1 MNLSAGSV
9 VNCIRLYTYPVSN
22 PSLTNPIAINPKR
35 PHLTRLLK
43 IWRSD
48 GWPSKD
54 ALEIELLVAGWIH
67 VVTEAGHEK
76 LRLSESGLSLIAASR
91 QRNKRAL
98 SAHDRLAER
107 IAAHLHDAGRVVW
120 RELSLRAKVGQEL
133 EIKLPV
139 QTLDLFSSTMR
150 DNTATLSIAPAVSEM
165 DDSSGTFE
173 PTSTGWRI
181 ARPDVFSVR
190 NTSVEAYLHPV
201 VHEIKVSRAD
211 LFSDLRHAAKRASY
225 QWLCCECH
233 YVFPVG
239 MAKADELPLEL
250 GVWVIH
256 GDIETGRLEQ
266 LRPARHSSCTLPFPV
281 WLSLAKATTWHPERD
296 SRQIHLGQPEG
307 PPPGTLGTSGTAST
321 QDPCVPIAVTAPR
334 DSNGHSA

>member
-1 MNLSAGSV
+1 V
-9 VNCIRLYTYPVSN
+9 VFQAPPGHANTIKLYTYPVLA
-22 PSLTNPIAINPKR
+22 PALTTPTSCIPKR
-35 PHLTRLLK
+35 QHLSRLLK

-54 ALEIELLVAGWIH
+54 ALEIELLVAGWAQI
-67 VVTEAGHEK
+67 VTEAGHEK
-76 LRLSESGLSLIAASR
+76 LRVSESGLAHIAASR

-98 SAHDRLAER
+98 STHDRLAER
-107 IAAHLHDAGRVVW
+107 VAGHLHDAGRVVW
-120 RELSLRAKVGQEL
+120 RELSLRAKVGPESEVKRPLQA
-133 EIKLPV
+133 
-139 QTLDLFSSTMR
+139 LDLFSQAME
-150 DNTATLSIAPAVSEM
+150 DNTVTSCKPSVISKPL
-165 DDSSGTFE
+165 DSTDTFE
-173 PTSTGWRI
+173 PIVGSWRM

-233 YVFPVG
+233 YVFPMG
-239 MAKADELPLEL
+239 MAQPDELPLEL

-256 GDIETGRLEQ
+256 GDIDTGRLQQ

-281 WLSLAKATTWHPERD
+281 WLSLAKATTWQPERD
-296 SRQIHLGQPEG
+296 ARQVHLGQPEG
-307 PPPGTLGTSGTAST
+307 PLPGAPDSGVTSASMGVGDFDG
-321 QDPCVPIAVTAPR
+321 QPD
-334 DSNGHSA
+334 